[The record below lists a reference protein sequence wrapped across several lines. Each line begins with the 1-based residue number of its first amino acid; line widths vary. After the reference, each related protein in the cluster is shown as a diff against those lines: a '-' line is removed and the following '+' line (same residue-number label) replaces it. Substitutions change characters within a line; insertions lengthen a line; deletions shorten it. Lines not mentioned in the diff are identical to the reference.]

1 MLLRK
6 SHKLSR
12 READGVSPKQLEIL
26 LVNYS
31 LVVRIAYLLLNVD

>member
-12 READGVSPKQLEIL
+12 RQADRVSPKQPEIL
-26 LVNYS
+26 LVNHS
-31 LVVRIAYLLLNVD
+31 LVERIAKPLLNVD